1 MMRLLRRRRSLVRQA
16 PGNRPSLLKD
26 AEICTPTEGSR
37 QHSMTRRG
45 PMGSRRPKAN
55 RAAKSG
61 PDWRGEDPNLELEKS
76 RYADPIASREL
87 LLKHLAE
94 APEPLTAARLAKRLG
109 LHTGAQREALAKRL
123 AAMVRD
129 GQAIEG
135 PNGFATAGE
144 GERVAGRVRGRANGD
159 VLVMPDDGSAP
170 LVLARADTATLM
182 HNDRVEVLAVG
193 MNERGRR
200 IARLIQRTG
209 DAPKRI
215 GGVWHAGEVRGH
227 VAPEDPG
234 HWYSVEV
241 AMRDRHGA
249 QEGDEVIVEVTKRP
263 QGESAAHGRIVEVL
277 NNLRPSD
284 LAARFAIL
292 RHDLPQE
299 FPPEVLAEADRF
311 SPTVSAEDIRGRED
325 LRALPLVTI
334 DGADARDFDDAVF
347 AEPQRGGGWRLVVA
361 IADVSYY
368 VRHGSKLD
376 AEARARATSVY
387 FPDRVLAM
395 LPEHLSNHLCSL
407 MPRVERLAFVC
418 DMRVSKT
425 GKLSRGTFYEAVIR
439 SHARL
444 TYDQAWSY
452 LDSRTG
458 DEPQGAAMDA
468 VARDALTPEVC
479 ASLQSLYA
487 VYGALKTARD
497 ARGALDFRGGEVKA
511 RIGDKGTIDGF
522 FAITRNDAHRLI
534 EECMIAANVEAAVAL
549 RTAKAGSL
557 YRVHGQPEDKRVTE
571 LQKVLHALQVGATFS
586 AKRTPREFR
595 QLVERLT
602 ARPDGL
608 LLEGLVI
615 RSLAQAVYQQTN
627 IGHFGLAL
635 EEYAHFTS
643 PIRRYPDL
651 LVHRALKAAVLHNTA
666 SGHKYS
672 IADLQTLGLESS
684 QRERRAD
691 DASRDVMGYLKCL
704 YLQPRVGETFDAT
717 ITSALEFGLFVQ
729 LKEMPIDGLVHI
741 SAIPGYYWELES
753 GGMGLV
759 GQRTGRRWQ
768 MGDEVRVRL
777 SGVDLTQRQIDF
789 ELLDPDAAVS
799 RGTVRAPRLGG
810 AESRSRRAGQR
821 GGSGRDGGSRRSG
834 GGGGNS
840 GGGDSSRNSPS
851 GSGSSRGG
859 RGGGRGGRG

>member
-1 MMRLLRRRRSLVRQA
+1 
-16 PGNRPSLLKD
+16 
-26 AEICTPTEGSR
+26 
-37 QHSMTRRG
+37 MTRRG
-45 PMGSRRPKAN
+45 PKGSRPASAN
-55 RAAKSG
+55 RAQTSG

-109 LHTGAQREALAKRL
+109 LNTAAQRDALAKRL

-135 PNGFATAGE
+135 PAGFATAGE
-144 GERVAGRVRGRANGD
+144 GERVAGRIRGRANGD

-182 HNDRVEVLAVG
+182 HGDRVEVLAVG
-193 MNERGRR
+193 MNDRGRR
-200 IARLIQRTG
+200 IARLIRRVA
-209 DAPKRI
+209 DAPLRI
-215 GGVWHAGEVRGH
+215 GGTWRAAGGGGHAAGNAAGH
-227 VAPEDPG
+227 GAGQVQPENPG
-234 HWYSVEV
+234 HWYSVQV
-241 AMRDRHGA
+241 SARDKHGA
-249 QEGDEVIVEVTKRP
+249 KDGDQVIVEVTKRP
-263 QGESAAHGRIVEVL
+263 QGESAAQGRIVEL
-277 NNLRPSD
+277 LADLRPSD

-299 FPPEVLAEADRF
+299 FPPEVIRAANRFASEVQAADR
-311 SPTVSAEDIRGRED
+311 EGRED
-325 LRALPLVTI
+325 LRDLPLVTI
-334 DGADARDFDDAVF
+334 DGEDAKDFDDAVY
-347 AEPQRGGGWRLVVA
+347 AEPIRGGGWRLVVA
-361 IADVSYY
+361 IADVSNY
-368 VRHGSKLD
+368 VRYGTELD
-376 AEARARATSVY
+376 VEARSRATSVY
-387 FPDRVLAM
+387 FPDRVIPM
-395 LPEHLSNHLCSL
+395 LPENLSNHLCSL

-418 DMRVSKT
+418 DMRVSKN
-425 GKLSRGTFYEAVIR
+425 GKPGKSRFYEAVIR

-444 TYDQAWSY
+444 TYDQAWAY
-452 LDSRTG
+452 LENPHGSGSTD
-458 DEPQGAAMDA
+458 
-468 VARDALTPEVC
+468 LTP
-479 ASLQSLYA
+479 AIRGSLDTLYA
-487 VYGALKTARD
+487 LYGALKAARD

-511 RIGDKGTIDGF
+511 RIGSDGKIEGF
-522 FAITRNDAHRLI
+522 YAVTRNDAHRLI

-549 RTAKAGSL
+549 RLAKAGSL

-571 LQKVLHALQVGATFS
+571 LQKVLNALQVGAVFS
-586 AKRTPREFR
+586 EKPTPREFR
-595 QLVERLT
+595 QLVERLA

-608 LLEGLVI
+608 LLESLVI

-651 LVHRALKAAVLHNTA
+651 LVHRAIKAATA
-666 SGHKYS
+666 PGSPSGHRYS
-672 IADLQTLGLESS
+672 TAELQTLGAESS

-741 SAIPGYYWELES
+741 SAIPGDYWELED

-768 MGDEVRVRL
+768 MGDTVRVRL
-777 SGVDLTQRQIDF
+777 SRVDLTQRQIDF
-789 ELLDPDAAVS
+789 ELLDADGAVS
-799 RGTVRAPRLGG
+799 HGTVRAPRRG
-810 AESRSRRAGQR
+810 AG
-821 GGSGRDGGSRRSG
+821 GGSGRGAGPRRSG
-834 GGGGNS
+834 GGK
-840 GGGDSSRNSPS
+840 R
-851 GSGSSRGG
+851 
-859 RGGGRGGRG
+859 GRGGRG

>member
-1 MMRLLRRRRSLVRQA
+1 
-16 PGNRPSLLKD
+16 
-26 AEICTPTEGSR
+26 
-37 QHSMTRRG
+37 MTRRG
-45 PMGSRRPKAN
+45 PTGSRPPKAN
-55 RAAKSG
+55 RAATSG
-61 PDWRGEDPNLELEKS
+61 SGWRREDPNLELEKS

-87 LLKHLAE
+87 LLKHLGE

-109 LHTGAQREALAKRL
+109 LNTATQRDALAKRL

-182 HNDRVEVLAVG
+182 HGDRVEVLAVG

-200 IARLIQRTG
+200 VARLISRVG
-209 DAPKRI
+209 DASVRI
-215 GGVWHAGEVRGH
+215 GGVWHAGHGHGSVR
-227 VAPEDPG
+227 PEDPG
-234 HWYSVEV
+234 HWYTVDV

-249 QEGDEVIVEVTKRP
+249 EDGDNVIVEVTKRP
-263 QGESAAHGRIVEVL
+263 QGESPAHGRIVEVL
-277 NNLRPSD
+277 DNLRPSD

-299 FPPEVLAEADRF
+299 FPPEVTRAANRFAPDVQAADWQ
-311 SPTVSAEDIRGRED
+311 GRED
-325 LRALPLVTI
+325 LRDMPLVTI
-334 DGADARDFDDAVF
+334 DGEDAKDFDDAVY
-347 AEPQRGGGWRLVVA
+347 AEALRGGGWRLIVA
-361 IADVSYY
+361 IADVSHY
-368 VRHGSKLD
+368 VRYGSALD
-376 AEARARATSVY
+376 LEARSRATSVY
-387 FPDRVLAM
+387 FPDRVIPM

-418 DMRVSKT
+418 DMRISKSGRP
-425 GKLSRGTFYEAVIR
+425 GKTRFYEAVIR
-439 SHARL
+439 SHERL
-444 TYDQAWSY
+444 TYDRAWAY
-452 LDSRTG
+452 LENPDGRAADGLSPQVRT
-458 DEPQGAAMDA
+458 
-468 VARDALTPEVC
+468 
-479 ASLQSLYA
+479 SLQTLYA
-487 VYGALKTARD
+487 VYGALKEARD

-511 RIGDKGTIDGF
+511 RIGGDGKIEGF
-522 FAITRNDAHRLI
+522 FAVTRNDAHRLI

-549 RTAKAGSL
+549 RLAKVGSL

-571 LQKVLHALQVGATFS
+571 LQKVLNALQVGAAFS
-586 AKRTPREFR
+586 EKPTPREFR
-595 QLVERLT
+595 QLVERLA
-602 ARPDGL
+602 ARPDGQ
-608 LLEGLVI
+608 LLESLVI

-651 LVHRALKAAVLHNTA
+651 LVHRAIKAAALPNST
-666 SGHKYS
+666 SGHRYS
-672 IADLQTLGLESS
+672 TAELQTLGAESS

-704 YLQPRVGETFDAT
+704 YLQPRVGESFDAT

-741 SAIPGYYWELES
+741 SVIPGDYWELEA

-759 GQRTGRRWQ
+759 GRSSGRRWQ
-768 MGDEVRVRL
+768 LGDAVRVRL
-777 SGVDLTQRQIDF
+777 SRVDLTQRQIDF
-789 ELLDPDAAVS
+789 ELLDAEGAVGH
-799 RGTVRAPRLGG
+799 GTVRAPRRGG
-810 AESRSRRAGQR
+810 GPPRGAGGQR
-821 GGSGRDGGSRRSG
+821 GG
-834 GGGGNS
+834 
-840 GGGDSSRNSPS
+840 P
-851 GSGSSRGG
+851 RGG
-859 RGGGRGGRG
+859 RGGGPRRGRGGRG

>member
-1 MMRLLRRRRSLVRQA
+1 MTRRRS
-16 PGNRPSLLKD
+16 
-26 AEICTPTEGSR
+26 TGSR
-37 QHSMTRRG
+37 
-45 PMGSRRPKAN
+45 PPKAP
-55 RAAKSG
+55 RATA
-61 PDWRGEDPNLELEKS
+61 PAADWRGEDPNLELEKS

-87 LLKHLAE
+87 LLKHLGE

-109 LHTGAQREALAKRL
+109 LNTAAQREALAKRL

-135 PNGFATAGE
+135 PNGFAAAGE
-144 GERVAGRVRGRANGD
+144 GERVAGRVRGRPNGD
-159 VLVMPDDGSAP
+159 VLVLPDDGSAP

-182 HNDRVEVLAVG
+182 HGDRVEVLAVG

-200 IARLIQRTG
+200 IARLIQRTA
-209 DAPKRI
+209 DAPPRI
-215 GGVWHAGEVRGH
+215 GGIWHAGGDRGT
-227 VAPEDPG
+227 VEPEDPG

-241 AMRDRHGA
+241 ALRDRHGA
-249 QEGDEVIVEVTKRP
+249 ADGDHVVVELTKRP
-263 QGESAAHGRIVEVL
+263 QGEAAAHGRIVEVL
-277 NNLRPSD
+277 ENLRPSD

-299 FPPEVLAEADRF
+299 FPPEVIRAANHFAPEVQAADR
-311 SPTVSAEDIRGRED
+311 EGRED
-325 LRALPLVTI
+325 LRDLPLVTI
-334 DGADARDFDDAVF
+334 DGEDAKDFDDAVY
-347 AEPQRGGGWRLVVA
+347 AEPLRGGGWRLVVA
-361 IADVSYY
+361 IADVSHY
-368 VRHGSKLD
+368 VRYGSELD
-376 AEARARATSVY
+376 TEARARATSVY
-387 FPDRVLAM
+387 FPDRVIPM

-418 DMRVSKT
+418 DMRVGKT
-425 GKLSRGTFYEAVIR
+425 GIPGKSRFYEAVIR

-444 TYDQAWSY
+444 TYDQAWAA
-452 LDSRTG
+452 L
-458 DEPQGAAMDA
+458 ENPQGAAAAALAPA
-468 VARDALTPEVC
+468 VR
-479 ASLQSLYA
+479 ASLQTLYA

-511 RIGDKGTIDGF
+511 RIGNDGKIEGF
-522 FAITRNDAHRLI
+522 FAVTRNDAHRLI

-549 RTAKAGSL
+549 RLAKVGSL

-571 LQKVLHALQVGATFS
+571 LQKVLSALQVGAQFS
-586 AKRTPREFR
+586 EKPTPREFR
-595 QLVERLT
+595 QLVERLA

-608 LLEGLVI
+608 MLESLVI

-651 LVHRALKAAVLHNTA
+651 LVHRAIKAAVLPNSQ
-666 SGHKYS
+666 SGHRYTT
-672 IADLQTLGLESS
+672 AELQTLGAESS

-704 YLQPRVGETFDAT
+704 YMQPRVGETFDAT

-729 LKEMPIDGLVHI
+729 LKEMPVDGLVHI
-741 SAIPGYYWELES
+741 SAIPGDYWELDS

-768 MGDEVRVRL
+768 LGDGVRVRL
-777 SGVDLTQRQIDF
+777 SRVDLTQRQIDF
-789 ELLDPDAAVS
+789 EVLDAGDSAS
-799 RGTVRAPRLGG
+799 HGTVRAPRRGAGG
-810 AESRSRRAGQR
+810 EQRARRGPGGPSRRGTGSQR
-821 GGSGRDGGSRRSG
+821 GGRDG
-834 GGGGNS
+834 
-840 GGGDSSRNSPS
+840 
-851 GSGSSRGG
+851 RGK
-859 RGGGRGGRG
+859 RGGRGGRG

>member
-1 MMRLLRRRRSLVRQA
+1 
-16 PGNRPSLLKD
+16 
-26 AEICTPTEGSR
+26 
-37 QHSMTRRG
+37 
-45 PMGSRRPKAN
+45 
-55 RAAKSG
+55 
-61 PDWRGEDPNLELEKS
+61 LELEKS

-109 LHTGAQREALAKRL
+109 LHTAAQREALAKRL

-144 GERVAGRVRGRANGD
+144 GERVAGRVRGRASGE
-159 VLVMPDDGSAP
+159 VLVIPDDGSAP
-170 LVLARADTATLM
+170 LVLARADTAALM
-182 HNDRVEVLAVG
+182 HGDRIEVLAVG
-193 MNERGRR
+193 VNERGRR
-200 IARLIQRTG
+200 IARLIRRVG
-209 DAPKRI
+209 DASARI
-215 GGVWHAGEVRGH
+215 GGIWRADHGGGRIAGH

-234 HWYSVEV
+234 HWYSIEV
-241 AMRDRHGA
+241 AARDRHGA
-249 QEGDEVIVEVTKRP
+249 EDGDPVIVEVTKRP
-263 QGESAAHGRIVEVL
+263 QGENPAHGRIVEVL
-277 NNLRPSD
+277 EDLRPSD

-299 FPPEVLAEADRF
+299 FPQEVILEANRFAPDVQAADRQ
-311 SPTVSAEDIRGRED
+311 GRED
-325 LRALPLVTI
+325 LREMPLVTI
-334 DGADARDFDDAVF
+334 DGADAKDFDDAVY
-347 AEPQRGGGWRLVVA
+347 AEALRGGGWRLVVA
-361 IADVSYY
+361 IADVSNY
-368 VRHGSKLD
+368 VRYGSALD
-376 AEARARATSVY
+376 VEARSRATSVY
-387 FPDRVLAM
+387 FPDRVIPM

-418 DMRVSKT
+418 DMRVSKN
-425 GKLSRGTFYEAVIR
+425 GKPGKSQFYEAVIR

-444 TYDQAWSY
+444 TYDRAWSY
-452 LDSRTG
+452 L
-458 DEPQGAAMDA
+458 ENPLEGAD
-468 VARDALTPEVC
+468 DDLTPAVRT
-479 ASLQSLYA
+479 SLRTLHA
-487 VYGALKTARD
+487 VYGALKSARD

-511 RIGDKGTIDGF
+511 RIGGDGKIEGF
-522 FAITRNDAHRLI
+522 YAVTRNDAHRLI

-549 RTAKAGSL
+549 RLAKAGSL

-571 LQKVLHALQVGATFS
+571 LQKVLNALQVGAAFS
-586 AKRTPREFR
+586 EKPTPREFR
-595 QLVERLT
+595 QLVERLA

-608 LLEGLVI
+608 LLESLVI

-651 LVHRALKAAVLHNTA
+651 LVHRAIKAAVLPNSS
-666 SGHKYS
+666 SGHRYTT
-672 IADLQTLGLESS
+672 AELQTLGAESS

-741 SAIPGYYWELES
+741 SAIPGDYWELEH

-759 GQRTGRRWQ
+759 GRRTGRRWQ
-768 MGDEVRVRL
+768 LGDTVRVRL
-777 SGVDLTQRQIDF
+777 SRVDLTQRQIDF
-789 ELLDPDAAVS
+789 ELLDADGSV
-799 RGTVRAPRLGG
+799 RLGTVRAPRRG
-810 AESRSRRAGQR
+810 AGPQRGSGGQR
-821 GGSGRDGGSRRSG
+821 RG
-834 GGGGNS
+834 GGPK
-840 GGGDSSRNSPS
+840 R
-851 GSGSSRGG
+851 
-859 RGGGRGGRG
+859 GRGGRG

>member
-1 MMRLLRRRRSLVRQA
+1 
-16 PGNRPSLLKD
+16 
-26 AEICTPTEGSR
+26 
-37 QHSMTRRG
+37 MTRRG
-45 PMGSRRPKAN
+45 NTGSRRRNSTRTQAP
-55 RAAKSG
+55 G
-61 PDWRGEDPNLELEKS
+61 TDWRSEDPNLELEKS

-94 APEPLTAARLAKRLG
+94 APEPLTGARLAKRLG
-109 LHTGAQREALAKRL
+109 LHTAAQREALAKRL

-144 GERVAGRVRGRANGD
+144 GERVAGRVRGRASGE

-170 LVLARADTATLM
+170 LVLARADTAALM
-182 HNDRVEVLAVG
+182 HGDRVEVLAVG

-200 IARLIQRTG
+200 IARLIQRVG
-209 DAPKRI
+209 DAPSRI
-215 GGVWHAGEVRGH
+215 GGIWRADHGGGRIAGH
-227 VAPEDPG
+227 VVPEDPG
-234 HWYSVEV
+234 HWYSIEV
-241 AMRDRHGA
+241 AVRDRHGA
-249 QEGDEVIVEVTKRP
+249 DDGDPVIVELTKRP

-277 NNLRPSD
+277 QDLRPSD

-299 FPPEVLAEADRF
+299 FPPEVTLEANRFAPEVQAADRQ
-311 SPTVSAEDIRGRED
+311 GRED
-325 LRALPLVTI
+325 LREMPLVTI
-334 DGADARDFDDAVF
+334 DGADAKDFDDAVY
-347 AEPQRGGGWRLVVA
+347 AEALRGGGWRLVVA
-361 IADVSYY
+361 IADVSNY
-368 VRHGSKLD
+368 VRYGSALD
-376 AEARARATSVY
+376 VEARSRATSVY
-387 FPDRVLAM
+387 FPDRVIPM

-418 DMRVSKT
+418 DMRISKN
-425 GKLSRGTFYEAVIR
+425 GKPGKTQFYEAVIR

-444 TYDQAWSY
+444 TYDRAWAY
-452 LDSRTG
+452 L
-458 DEPQGAAMDA
+458 ENPLEGAPD
-468 VARDALTPEVC
+468 DLTPAVR
-479 ASLQSLYA
+479 ASLRTLYA

-511 RIGDKGTIDGF
+511 RIGGDGRIEGF
-522 FAITRNDAHRLI
+522 YAVTRNDAHRLI

-549 RTAKAGSL
+549 RLAKAGSL

-571 LQKVLHALQVGATFS
+571 LQKVLNALQVGAAFS
-586 AKRTPREFR
+586 EKPTPREFR
-595 QLVERLT
+595 QLVERLA
-602 ARPDGL
+602 ARPDGQ
-608 LLEGLVI
+608 LLESLVI

-651 LVHRALKAAVLHNTA
+651 LVHRAIKAAVLPNST
-666 SGHKYS
+666 SGHRYTT
-672 IADLQTLGLESS
+672 AELQTLGAESS

-741 SAIPGYYWELES
+741 SAVPGDYWELEH

-759 GQRTGRRWQ
+759 GRRTGRRWQ
-768 MGDEVRVRL
+768 MGDSVRVRL
-777 SGVDLTQRQIDF
+777 NRVDLTQRQIDF
-789 ELLDPDAAVS
+789 ELLDAEGSVGH
-799 RGTVRAPRLGG
+799 GTVHAPRRGAGPQRGG
-810 AESRSRRAGQR
+810 GQR
-821 GGSGRDGGSRRSG
+821 GGGQRGGGQRGGGSKR
-834 GGGGNS
+834 
-840 GGGDSSRNSPS
+840 
-851 GSGSSRGG
+851 
-859 RGGGRGGRG
+859 GRGGRG

>member
-1 MMRLLRRRRSLVRQA
+1 
-16 PGNRPSLLKD
+16 
-26 AEICTPTEGSR
+26 
-37 QHSMTRRG
+37 MTRRG
-45 PMGSRRPKAN
+45 PTGSRRPP
-55 RAAKSG
+55 KSDRTTTPR

-109 LHTGAQREALAKRL
+109 LQTSAQRDALAKRL

-182 HNDRVEVLAVG
+182 HGDRAEVLAVG

-200 IARLIQRTG
+200 IARLIRRIG
-209 DAPKRI
+209 DAGVRV
-215 GGVWHAGEVRGH
+215 GGIFHPGDVNGRVE
-227 VAPEDPG
+227 PEDPG

-241 AMRDRHGA
+241 PMRDRHGA
-249 QEGDEVIVEVTKRP
+249 KGGDNVIVEVTKRP
-263 QGESAAHGRIVEVL
+263 QGDSPAHGRIVEL
-277 NNLRPSD
+277 LDNLRPSD

-299 FPPEVLAEADRF
+299 FPPEVILAANRFAAEVQAADR
-311 SPTVSAEDIRGRED
+311 EGRED
-325 LRALPLVTI
+325 LRDMPLVTI
-334 DGADARDFDDAVF
+334 DGEDAKDFDDAVY
-347 AEPQRGGGWRLVVA
+347 AEGLRGGGWRVIVA
-361 IADVSYY
+361 IADVSNY
-368 VRHGSKLD
+368 VRFGSELD
-376 AEARARATSVY
+376 LEARARATSVY
-387 FPDRVLAM
+387 FPDRVIPM
-395 LPEHLSNHLCSL
+395 LPENLSNHLCSL
-407 MPRVERLAFVC
+407 LPRVERLAFVC

-425 GKLSRGTFYEAVIR
+425 GVPGKSRFYEAVIR

-444 TYDQAWSY
+444 TYDQAWAY
-452 LDSRTG
+452 LQN
-458 DEPQGAAMDA
+458 PQGAGDELAPA
-468 VARDALTPEVC
+468 VRT
-479 ASLQSLYA
+479 SLQTLYA

-511 RIGDKGTIDGF
+511 RIGSDGKIEGF
-522 FAITRNDAHRLI
+522 YAVTRNDAHRLI

-549 RTAKAGSL
+549 RLAKVGSL

-571 LQKVLHALQVGATFS
+571 LQKVLNALQVGAQFS
-586 AKRTPREFR
+586 EKPTPREFR
-595 QLVERLT
+595 QLVERL
-602 ARPDGL
+602 AGRPDGL
-608 LLEGLVI
+608 LLESLVI

-635 EEYAHFTS
+635 DEYAHFTS

-651 LVHRALKAAVLHNTA
+651 LVHRAIKAAVLPSSP
-666 SGHKYS
+666 SGHRYS
-672 IADLQTLGLESS
+672 TAELQTLGAESS

-704 YLQPRVGETFDAT
+704 YMQGRVGETFDAT

-741 SAIPGYYWELES
+741 SAIPGDYWELEN
-753 GGMGLV
+753 GGLGLV

-768 MGDEVRVRL
+768 LGDTVRVRL
-777 SGVDLTQRQIDF
+777 SRVDLTQRQIDF
-789 ELLDPDAAVS
+789 ELLDADGAVS
-799 RGTVRAPRLGG
+799 HGTVRAPRRGAGG
-810 AESRSRRAGQR
+810 GESHAKRGPGGTSRRGSAG
-821 GGSGRDGGSRRSG
+821 
-834 GGGGNS
+834 
-840 GGGDSSRNSPS
+840 
-851 GSGSSRGG
+851 SRGG
-859 RGGGRGGRG
+859 RGGGAKRGRGGRG

>member
-1 MMRLLRRRRSLVRQA
+1 
-16 PGNRPSLLKD
+16 
-26 AEICTPTEGSR
+26 
-37 QHSMTRRG
+37 MTRRG
-45 PMGSRRPKAN
+45 PTGSRPPTKN
-55 RAAKSG
+55 RANASG
-61 PDWRGEDPNLELEKS
+61 KDWRGEDPNLELEKS

-109 LHTGAQREALAKRL
+109 LNSAAQREALAKRL

-135 PNGFATAGE
+135 PSGFATAGE
-144 GERVAGRVRGRANGD
+144 GERVAGRLRGRANGD
-159 VLVMPDDGSAP
+159 VLVLPDDGSAP

-200 IARLIQRTG
+200 IARLIRRIG
-209 DAPKRI
+209 DAGTQI
-215 GGVWHAGEVRGH
+215 GGIWHCADSRGQSSGY

-234 HWYSVEV
+234 HWYNIDV
-241 AMRDRHGA
+241 AKGDRHGA
-249 QEGDEVIVEVTKRP
+249 EDGDNVIVEVTKRP
-263 QGESAAHGRIVEVL
+263 QGEAPAQGRIIEVL
-277 NNLRPSD
+277 KDLRPSD
-284 LAARFAIL
+284 LAARFAVL

-299 FPPEVLAEADRF
+299 FPPEVIRAASQFAAEVQPADR
-311 SPTVSAEDIRGRED
+311 EGRED
-325 LRALPLVTI
+325 LRDLPLVTI
-334 DGADARDFDDAVF
+334 DGEDAKDFDDAVY
-347 AEPQRGGGWRLVVA
+347 AEPLRGGGWRLVVA
-361 IADVSYY
+361 IADVSNY
-368 VRHGSKLD
+368 VRHGSALD
-376 AEARARATSVY
+376 GEARSRATSVY
-387 FPDRVLAM
+387 FPDRVIPM
-395 LPEHLSNHLCSL
+395 LPENLSNHLCSL

-418 DMRVSKT
+418 DMRIGKT
-425 GKLSRGTFYEAVIR
+425 GKPGKTRFYEAVIR

-444 TYDQAWSY
+444 TYDQAWAY
-452 LDSRTG
+452 LQNPLGSTALDLAPVVRT
-458 DEPQGAAMDA
+458 
-468 VARDALTPEVC
+468 
-479 ASLQSLYA
+479 SLQTLYA
-487 VYGALKTARD
+487 VYGALKEARD

-511 RIGDKGTIDGF
+511 RIGSDGRIEGF
-522 FAITRNDAHRLI
+522 YAVMRNDAHRLI

-549 RTAKAGSL
+549 RLAKAGSL

-571 LQKVLHALQVGATFS
+571 LLKVLNALQVGAVFS
-586 AKRTPREFR
+586 EKPTPREFR
-595 QLVERLT
+595 QLVERLA

-651 LVHRALKAAVLHNTA
+651 LVHRAIKAAVLPNSA
-666 SGHKYS
+666 SGHRYTT
-672 IADLQTLGLESS
+672 AELQTLGAESS

-717 ITSALEFGLFVQ
+717 ISSALEFGLFVQ

-741 SAIPGYYWELES
+741 SAIPGDYWELEH

-768 MGDEVRVRL
+768 MGDAVRVRL
-777 SGVDLTQRQIDF
+777 SRVDLTQRQIDF
-789 ELLDPDAAVS
+789 ELLDGNAAAS
-799 RGTVRAPRLGG
+799 HGTVRAPRRGASAHRGTGSQRGARGGG
-810 AESRSRRAGQR
+810 AKR
-821 GGSGRDGGSRRSG
+821 GR
-834 GGGGNS
+834 
-840 GGGDSSRNSPS
+840 
-851 GSGSSRGG
+851 RGG
-859 RGGGRGGRG
+859 RG

>member
-1 MMRLLRRRRSLVRQA
+1 
-16 PGNRPSLLKD
+16 
-26 AEICTPTEGSR
+26 
-37 QHSMTRRG
+37 MTRRG
-45 PMGSRRPKAN
+45 PTGSRQPNRD

-76 RYADPIASREL
+76 RYTDPIASREL
-87 LLKHLAE
+87 LLKHLSE

-109 LHTGAQREALAKRL
+109 LQTSAQREALAKRL

-159 VLVMPDDGSAP
+159 VLVLPDDGSAP
-170 LVLARADTATLM
+170 LVLARADAATLM
-182 HNDRVEVLAVG
+182 HGDRVEVLAVG

-200 IARLIQRTG
+200 IARLIRRIG
-209 DAPKRI
+209 DAPSRI
-215 GGVWHAGEVRGH
+215 GGIWRADHGGGRVAGH
-227 VAPEDPG
+227 VELEDPG

-241 AMRDRHGA
+241 AMRDRHGV
-249 QEGDEVIVEVTKRP
+249 EDGDPVIVEVTKRP
-263 QGESAAHGRIVEVL
+263 QGDAAAHGRIVEVL
-277 NNLRPSD
+277 ENLRPSD

-299 FPPEVLAEADRF
+299 FPPEVIRAANRFAPDVPAADR
-311 SPTVSAEDIRGRED
+311 VGRED
-325 LRALPLVTI
+325 LREMPLVTI
-334 DGADARDFDDAVF
+334 DGEDARDFDDAVY
-347 AEPQRGGGWRLVVA
+347 AEVLRGGGWRLIVA
-361 IADVSYY
+361 IADVSHY
-368 VRHGSKLD
+368 VRYGSELD
-376 AEARARATSVY
+376 TEARSRATSVY
-387 FPDRVLAM
+387 FPDRVIPM

-407 MPRVERLAFVC
+407 MPRVDRLAFVC
-418 DMRVSKT
+418 DMHVGKT
-425 GKLSRGTFYEAVIR
+425 GKLGKTRFYEAVIH

-444 TYDQAWSY
+444 TYDQAWAY
-452 LDSRTG
+452 LENPHSNTADG
-458 DEPQGAAMDA
+458 
-468 VARDALTPEVC
+468 LTPVVRT
-479 ASLQSLYA
+479 SLQALYA
-487 VYGALKTARD
+487 VYGALKAARD

-511 RIGDKGTIDGF
+511 RIGNDGRIEGF
-522 FAITRNDAHRLI
+522 YAVTRNDAHRLI

-549 RTAKAGSL
+549 RLAKAGSL

-571 LQKVLHALQVGATFS
+571 LQKVLNALQVGAVFS
-586 AKRTPREFR
+586 EKPTPREFR
-595 QLVERLT
+595 QLVERLS

-608 LLEGLVI
+608 LLESLVI

-635 EEYAHFTS
+635 DEYAHFTS

-651 LVHRALKAAVLHNTA
+651 LVHRAIKAATLPNSA
-666 SGHKYS
+666 SGHRYTT
-672 IADLQTLGLESS
+672 AELQTLGAESS

-741 SAIPGYYWELES
+741 SAIPGDYWELED

-768 MGDEVRVRL
+768 MGDTVRVRL
-777 SGVDLTQRQIDF
+777 IRVDLTQRQIDF
-789 ELLDPDAAVS
+789 ELLDAEGSAS
-799 RGTVRAPRLGG
+799 RGTVHAPRRG
-810 AESRSRRAGQR
+810 AGAQ
-821 GGSGRDGGSRRSG
+821 
-834 GGGGNS
+834 
-840 GGGDSSRNSPS
+840 
-851 GSGSSRGG
+851 RGG
-859 RGGGRGGRG
+859 RGRGGKRGGRGGRG

>member
-1 MMRLLRRRRSLVRQA
+1 
-16 PGNRPSLLKD
+16 
-26 AEICTPTEGSR
+26 
-37 QHSMTRRG
+37 MTRRG
-45 PMGSRRPKAN
+45 PTGSRQPKTD

-87 LLKHLAE
+87 LLKHLSE

-109 LHTGAQREALAKRL
+109 LHTSTQREALAKRL

-159 VLVMPDDGSAP
+159 VLVLPDDGSAP
-170 LVLARADTATLM
+170 LVLARADAATLM
-182 HNDRVEVLAVG
+182 HGDRVEVLAVG

-200 IARLIQRTG
+200 IARLIRRIG
-209 DAPKRI
+209 DASSRI
-215 GGVWHAGEVRGH
+215 GGIWRADHGGGRVAGH
-227 VAPEDPG
+227 VELEDPG

-249 QEGDEVIVEVTKRP
+249 EDGDPVIVEVTKRP
-263 QGESAAHGRIVEVL
+263 QGDAAAHGRIVEVL
-277 NNLRPSD
+277 ENLRPSD

-299 FPPEVLAEADRF
+299 FPPEVISAANRFAPDVPAADR
-311 SPTVSAEDIRGRED
+311 AGRED
-325 LRALPLVTI
+325 LREMPLVTI
-334 DGADARDFDDAVF
+334 DGEDARDFDDAVY
-347 AEPQRGGGWRLVVA
+347 AEALRGGGWRLIVA
-361 IADVSYY
+361 IADVSHY
-368 VRHGSKLD
+368 VRYGSELD
-376 AEARARATSVY
+376 TEARSRATSVY
-387 FPDRVLAM
+387 FPDRVIPM

-407 MPRVERLAFVC
+407 MPRVDRLAFVC
-418 DMRVSKT
+418 DMHVGKT
-425 GKLSRGTFYEAVIR
+425 GKLGKTRFYEAVIH
-439 SHARL
+439 SHSRL

-452 LDSRTG
+452 L
-458 DEPQGAAMDA
+458 ENPQSTAADG
-468 VARDALTPEVC
+468 LTPVVRS
-479 ASLQSLYA
+479 SLQALYS
-487 VYGALKTARD
+487 VYGALKAARD

-511 RIGDKGTIDGF
+511 RIGNDGRIEGF
-522 FAITRNDAHRLI
+522 YAVTRNDAHRLI

-549 RTAKAGSL
+549 RLAKAGSL

-571 LQKVLHALQVGATFS
+571 LQKVLNALQVGAVFS
-586 AKRTPREFR
+586 EKPTPREFR
-595 QLVERLT
+595 QLVERLG

-608 LLEGLVI
+608 LLESLVI
-615 RSLAQAVYQQTN
+615 RSMAQAVYQQTN

-635 EEYAHFTS
+635 DEYAHFTS

-651 LVHRALKAAVLHNTA
+651 LVHRAIKAATLPNSS
-666 SGHKYS
+666 SGHRYTT
-672 IADLQTLGLESS
+672 AELQTLGAESS

-741 SAIPGYYWELES
+741 SAIPGDYWELED

-768 MGDEVRVRL
+768 MGDTVRVRL
-777 SGVDLTQRQIDF
+777 SRVDLTQRQIDF
-789 ELLDPDAAVS
+789 ELLDAEGSAS
-799 RGTVRAPRLGG
+799 RGTVRAPRRG
-810 AESRSRRAGQR
+810 AG
-821 GGSGRDGGSRRSG
+821 
-834 GGGGNS
+834 
-840 GGGDSSRNSPS
+840 PP
-851 GSGSSRGG
+851 RGG
-859 RGGGRGGRG
+859 RGGGGGGSGGKRSGRGGRGGRG

>member
-1 MMRLLRRRRSLVRQA
+1 
-16 PGNRPSLLKD
+16 
-26 AEICTPTEGSR
+26 
-37 QHSMTRRG
+37 MTRRG
-45 PMGSRRPKAN
+45 PTGSRRPNTDPAT
-55 RAAKSG
+55 KSG

-109 LHTGAQREALAKRL
+109 LNTSAQRDALAKRL

-144 GERVAGRVRGRANGD
+144 GERVAGRLRGRANGD
-159 VLVMPDDGSAP
+159 VLVLPDDGSAP

-182 HNDRVEVLAVG
+182 HGDRVEVLAVG

-200 IARLIQRTG
+200 IARLIRRIG
-209 DAPKRI
+209 DAPLRI
-215 GGVWHAGEVRGH
+215 GGIWRAGQGGGTGHGGGGHAVGQVE
-227 VAPEDPG
+227 PEDPG
-234 HWYSVEV
+234 HWYSIQVS
-241 AMRDRHGA
+241 MRDRHGA
-249 QEGDEVIVEVTKRP
+249 EDGDPVIVEVTKRP
-263 QGESAAHGRIVEVL
+263 QGETAAHGRVVEVL
-277 NNLRPSD
+277 ENLRPSD

-299 FPPEVLAEADRF
+299 FPPEVVRAANRFAPDVQVADR
-311 SPTVSAEDIRGRED
+311 EGRED
-325 LRALPLVTI
+325 LRDMPLVTI
-334 DGADARDFDDAVF
+334 DGEDAKDFDDAVY
-347 AEPQRGGGWRLVVA
+347 AESLRGGGWRLIVA
-361 IADVSYY
+361 IADVSNY
-368 VRHGSKLD
+368 VRYGSELD
-376 AEARARATSVY
+376 TEARSRATSVY
-387 FPDRVLAM
+387 FPDRVIPM

-418 DMRVSKT
+418 DMRVSKA
-425 GKLSRGTFYEAVIR
+425 GKLSKSRFYEAVIR

-444 TYDQAWSY
+444 TYDQAWAY
-452 LDSRTG
+452 LENPLRKAGEEMT
-458 DEPQGAAMDA
+458 PA
-468 VARDALTPEVC
+468 VR
-479 ASLQSLYA
+479 ASLETLYA
-487 VYGALKTARD
+487 VYGALKDARD

-511 RIGDKGTIDGF
+511 RIGDDGRIQGF
-522 FAITRNDAHRLI
+522 YAVTRNDAHRLI

-549 RTAKAGSL
+549 RLAKAGSL

-571 LQKVLHALQVGATFS
+571 LQKVLNALQVGAVFS
-586 AKRTPREFR
+586 EKPTPREFR
-595 QLVERLT
+595 QLVERLN

-608 LLEGLVI
+608 LLESLVI

-651 LVHRALKAAVLHNTA
+651 LVHRAIKVAMLPNSA
-666 SGHKYS
+666 SGHRYS
-672 IADLQTLGLESS
+672 TAELQTLGAESS

-729 LKEMPIDGLVHI
+729 LKEVPIDGLVHI
-741 SAIPGYYWELES
+741 SAIPGDYWELED

-768 MGDEVRVRL
+768 MGDPVRVRL
-777 SGVDLTQRQIDF
+777 SRVDLTQRQIDF
-789 ELLDPDAAVS
+789 ELLDAEGSATH
-799 RGTVRAPRLGG
+799 GTVHAPRRG
-810 AESRSRRAGQR
+810 AGAQ
-821 GGSGRDGGSRRSG
+821 
-834 GGGGNS
+834 
-840 GGGDSSRNSPS
+840 
-851 GSGSSRGG
+851 RGG
-859 RGGGRGGRG
+859 RGGGRGGGGGGGGPKRGGRGGRGRGGRG